1 MARLQFAL
9 WALKARFRKEHSHC
23 PYCGSILHAR
33 LQRKK
38 LLIEARK
45 CQYCGLIFRWPTD
58 SVRKAEEF
66 YEREYQSGHVTDLPE
81 GHELAKLLADG
92 FGKSRFDSTRYV
104 ELVEQVCSGPS
115 SVLDFGA
122 SWGYVGAQ
130 LVRAGY
136 QVEGFELSRSRAEFG
151 RKNLGLRFYSSWE
164 ELTGTGLPRF
174 EVVFTAHTLEHV
186 YDIKDTFRNIS
197 RALLP
202 GGKLV
207 IVVPNGGSLQA
218 RRFGVAWGPYLGETH
233 TIAFTSHW
241 LQETLP
247 VHGFEDLELFSPSMG
262 DRDFSCDGEE
272 LICIARRSEKKKITC
287 ESA

>member
-9 WALKARFRKEHSHC
+9 WALKARFLKEHSHC

-58 SVRKAEEF
+58 SFRKAEKY
-66 YEREYQSGHVTDLPE
+66 YEREYRSGHVTDLPE
-81 GHELAKLLADG
+81 NDELAELLARG
-92 FGKSRFDSTRYV
+92 FENSRFDSARYV
-104 ELVEQVCSGPS
+104 ELVEQVCLGPRS
-115 SVLDFGA
+115 LLDFGA

-130 LVRAGY
+130 FARAGY
-136 QVEGFELSRSRAEFG
+136 KVEGFELSRSRAEFG
-151 RKNLGLRFYSSWE
+151 RKHLGLQFYSSWG

-174 EVVFTAHTLEHV
+174 DVVFTAHTLEHV
-186 YDIKDTFRNIS
+186 YDLKTTLRNIS
-197 RALLP
+197 RAVLP
-202 GGKLV
+202 GGRL
-207 IVVPNGGSLQA
+207 IIIVPNGGSLQA
-218 RRFGVAWGPYLGETH
+218 RQFGVAWGPYLGETH

-247 VHGFEDLELFSPSMG
+247 VHGFEDLELFSPCPG
-262 DRDFSCDGEE
+262 GRDLSCDGEE
-272 LICIARRSEKKKITC
+272 LICIARRSQR
-287 ESA
+287 